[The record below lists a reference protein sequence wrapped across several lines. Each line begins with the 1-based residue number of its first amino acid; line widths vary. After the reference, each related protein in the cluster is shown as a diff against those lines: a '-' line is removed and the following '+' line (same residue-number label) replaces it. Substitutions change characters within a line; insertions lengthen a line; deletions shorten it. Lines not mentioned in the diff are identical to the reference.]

1 MSSAYIH
8 KLISQGEH
16 QQQDFKFRVDDSRK
30 IARTLVAFANTDGGK
45 LLIGVK
51 DNGVIAGIR
60 TDEEYYMIEAAAGL
74 YCRPEVDFASRQWN
88 LDGKRVLEIDVPRAR
103 IKPVFAQNDQKKWRA
118 YVRVRDKNILASTI
132 LIKYWNRKNSH
143 SGTLIRYSENEKALL
158 NYLNE
163 NPYLT
168 LGRYCQLVSLPRF
181 AAEKIVVDLMVA
193 NLIEMGQDDKQVWFR
208 LKDPTRI
215 EDLR

>member
-1 MSSAYIH
+1 MSLAYIH

-51 DNGVIAGIR
+51 DNGAIAGVR
-60 TDEEYYMIEAAAGL
+60 TDEEYYMIEAAASM
-74 YCRPEVDFASRQWN
+74 YCRPELDFASRQWN

-103 IKPVFAQNDQKKWRA
+103 LKPVFAQNDQNKWMA
-118 YVRVRDKNILASTI
+118 YVRVRDKNILASSI
-132 LIKYWNRKNSH
+132 LIKYWNRQNSH
-143 SGTLIRYSENEKALL
+143 SGTLIRYSDREKRLL
-158 NYLNE
+158 SYLNE

-168 LGRYCQLVSLPRF
+168 LGTYCQLTGLSRY
-181 AAEKIVVDLMVA
+181 AAETILVNLMAA

-208 LKDPTRI
+208 LKDPVRQGDTR
-215 EDLR
+215 